1 MLWRN
6 KINMAL
12 LIDGLVL
19 ALTHQLIDH
28 PQLSFPKLIFFLLVY
43 LPRPCLHTATTQK
56 NLCPGSGI
64 YHSYFSS
71 SIAQNNVGP
80 MQTSTAVFFC
90 FSFIP
95 YGKSVH
101 SKPNKKSEDLL
112 PKEKPG
118 AI

>member
-6 KINMAL
+6 NINMAL

-28 PQLSFPKLIFFLLVY
+28 PQLSFPKTQFFSA
-43 LPRPCLHTATTQK
+43 CLSSPALFAHSHHPK

-71 SIAQNNVGP
+71 SRAQNNVGP
-80 MQTSTAVFFC
+80 MKTGTAVFFC

-101 SKPNKKSEDLL
+101 SKPNKNQK
-112 PKEKPG
+112 
-118 AI
+118 I